1 MFTCLSQISKTLLS
15 AHLQWAS
22 TDSVDYRIRMVFI
35 TSLFA
40 MSSGAWAHPHA
51 KTQGNVVA
59 ENVSSV
65 VPKRIVSLAPHATEL
80 LFSGGIGA
88 RVVGVSEACDF
99 PAAAK
104 SLPKVA
110 SYRGTNVEAVL
121 ALKPDLVV
129 AWPSGNK
136 ADDIATLERLG
147 IRVYKSEVDTLQ
159 GIANAQREFA
169 KWANDASAADR
180 ATQVE
185 REVKTLRE
193 KYVSKPIIRV
203 FYQLGDGRLFTL
215 SNKHLIGEAL
225 ATCGAKNI
233 FGELAIPA
241 PEVSREAVIAA
252 KPDAILLASASAREA
267 VVSQWKSSPL
277 AGTPVVVV
285 DGSRLH
291 RPTLRTIDAAREMC
305 EAVARV
311 RK

>member
-15 AHLQWAS
+15 AHLKSAS
-22 TDSVDYRIRMVFI
+22 IASVDYRIRMVFI
-35 TSLFA
+35 TALFA

-51 KTQGNVVA
+51 KTQANVVA

-80 LFSGGIGA
+80 LFSAGLGA
-88 RVVGVSEACDF
+88 RVVGVSESCDF

-104 SLPKVA
+104 RLPKA
-110 SYRGTNVEAVL
+110 SSYRGTNVEAVL

-147 IRVYKSEVDTLQ
+147 IRVYRSEVDTLQ

-169 KWANDASAADR
+169 KWANDTSAAER

-193 KYVSKPIIRV
+193 KYALKPIIRV

-252 KPDAILLASASAREA
+252 KPDAIVLSSKSAFDA
-267 VVSQWKSSPL
+267 VNAQWKTSPL
-277 AGTPVVVV
+277 AATPIVVV
-285 DGSRLH
+285 DGARLH
-291 RPTLRTIDAAREMC
+291 RPTLRTIDAVREMC
-305 EAVARV
+305 EAVEKL